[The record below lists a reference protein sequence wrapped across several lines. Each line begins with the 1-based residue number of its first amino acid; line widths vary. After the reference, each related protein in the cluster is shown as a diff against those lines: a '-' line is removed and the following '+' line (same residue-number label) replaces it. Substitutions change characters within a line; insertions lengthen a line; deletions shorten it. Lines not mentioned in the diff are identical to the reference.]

1 MPAALAVLIALLTAL
16 LTGCSSSTRAPM
28 GSMTGMDHPG
38 DAVPVALSGS
48 PDAPVTG
55 AEGRVAQFLVE
66 CPFSHALPDD
76 PIVFPGRPGQS
87 HMHVFFGN
95 ETADASSTLAS
106 LSVGATL
113 CDQRLDRASYWA
125 PALYEGDAMLQPTG
139 SVAYYRPGEGVD
151 PTSLQ
156 PYPDGLE
163 MIAGDSSALDAQ
175 STSVVAWTCGTGIAR
190 DANPPTCAAG
200 RPLRMLVTFPDC
212 WNGADVDSAD
222 HRSHVAYSSHGA
234 CPADHPVPVP
244 QLQFSVIYDFS
255 GDPSDLSLASGP
267 LTTAHADF
275 FNAWD
280 HAKLASEIEACLHRR
295 VICGVTSGRK

>member
-1 MPAALAVLIALLTAL
+1 MRLRAIAPAGLLVLTSLLA
-16 LTGCSSSTRAPM
+16 GCSSSAPARLGEAAAMPDMPGM
-28 GSMTGMDHPG
+28 G
-38 DAVPVALSGS
+38 AVAGA

-55 AEGRVAQFLVE
+55 AQGRVPQFLVE
-66 CPFSHALPDD
+66 CPFSHALADD

-95 ETADASSTLAS
+95 ETANASSTLAS
-106 LSVGATL
+106 LSAGSTL

-125 PALYEGDAMLQPTG
+125 PALYEGDAMVQPTG
-139 SVAYYRPGEGVD
+139 SVAYYRPGERVD
-151 PTSLQ
+151 PVSVQ

-163 MIAGDSSALDAQ
+163 MIAGDSSALESQ
-175 STSVVAWTCGTGIAR
+175 PTSVVAWTCGTGIAR
-190 DANPPTCAAG
+190 DASPPTCAAG

-212 WNGADVDSAD
+212 WNGKDVDSAD
-222 HRSHVAYSSHGA
+222 HRSHMAYSNRGA

-255 GDPSDLSLASGP
+255 GDPSGLSLASGP
-267 LTTAHADF
+267 VTTAHADF

-280 HAKLASEIEACLHRR
+280 HAKLTSEIDACLHRR
-295 VICGVTSGRK
+295 VVCGVTSGRK